1 MHRLAVLIGMSLKFD
16 KSGTLAAM
24 SDFSELET
32 RIEQAL
38 GGQRFRLRQRLRS
51 IDQARRAG
59 KPFDRNLA
67 AWLRDLEQ
75 SVARRS
81 QRAAGLPPVT
91 FDPSLP
97 ITAKIDEIQQAIRQ
111 HPVTIVCGETGSGK
125 STQLPKVC
133 LHLGRGVD
141 GLIGHTQPRRIAAR
155 AIAARLADELGRP
168 LGSTVGFKIRFTDTT
183 RPDTYVKLMTDG
195 ILLAE
200 TQQDRFLNQ
209 YDTLI
214 IDEAHE
220 RSLNI
225 DFLLGYVKRLLT
237 ARRDLKLIITSAT
250 IDAERFAA
258 HFACERTGQPAP
270 IIEVSGRAYPIEI
283 GYQPLQPD
291 EDTGDIDPQRAIA
304 DAVEE
309 LARTGPGDVLVFL
322 PTERDIRETAKT
334 LRGRAISPDGRQTEI
349 LPLYARLSAAEQN
362 KIFQPHGRRRIVL
375 ATNVAESSLTV
386 PNIRF
391 VVDTGTARISRYSP
405 RRKVQRLPIEPV
417 AQASA
422 DQRAGRCG
430 RVGPGV
436 CTRLYSEDDY
446 LARER
451 YATPEIRR
459 TNLAAVILQ
468 TKAFRLGA
476 IEDFPFLD
484 PPRPDAVQDGYRTLF
499 ELGAIDAHGDL
510 TEIGRR
516 LARLPVDPRIGRMIL
531 AAVDEACLPE
541 VLVIASVLEV
551 QDPRE
556 RPAEKQQAADERHA
570 QFTDPASDFLS
581 YLRLWNF
588 YHDLREKLSRNQLRK
603 ACQQNFLS
611 FNRMRE
617 WLDIHRQLKQLVDES
632 GLLPSGAVRRPAGR
646 TPARSAPRSAR
657 RRPGLHFRPP
667 ADAELETVNL
677 ELTSLGGRP
686 LAPRI
691 PKADEL
697 LYGAI
702 HRALLAGLLAN
713 VALRTDAYEYSGAG
727 NAKFYLWPGSGVFDA
742 KPDWIVAAE
751 LVETTKNY
759 ARTVARINPGW
770 IEPLAGHLVKRA
782 YHQPHWSRPAGSA
795 MVYEKVTLFG
805 LPVVQRRRVPLGPVD
820 PEAARELFI
829 RHGLIEGQLKT
840 PLRFLKQNL
849 ALVAELDGLATRLR
863 RYDLFVQDQRQFQ
876 FYDQR
881 LPADAY
887 DARRL
892 QRWLRTVE
900 RQDPLRLVMTRSDL
914 LPENADDASAVE
926 FPESLQVGSATLPLE
941 YRFEPGNE
949 DDGITVTVP
958 RAALKQLTSG
968 RLGWLVPGL
977 LEDKIVA
984 LIRSLPKAI
993 RRNFVPAPD
1002 VAKRVLGEL
1011 RFGQGSFLAA
1021 VAEALVRVGGE
1032 SVAAGDFQLDR
1043 VPHHLHINVR
1053 VVDDGGQLLA
1063 RGRDVDQ
1070 LQRELGQED
1079 EAAVPAEFYHPDW
1092 HRDGIT
1098 TWDFGDLPEQVSM
1111 LSGGV
1116 TLTAFP
1122 MLVDRGTE
1130 VWLRLA
1136 DSPQAAAWQ
1145 TRAGL
1150 RRLCCLAER
1159 HELRAQ
1165 VAWLPHM
1172 DRIRLLGSTL
1182 GTSRE
1187 LERQLAELI
1196 AERSFLDQ
1204 DRRPH
1209 NADEFQRFLAR
1220 GRERIGLGVQ
1230 DVAALV
1236 LPLLETQQQAR
1247 LALEQARSPN
1257 WQFAVEDMW
1266 QQLSTLI
1273 AWEGAEPDRP
1283 SPPPGVPAP
1292 AGRSPARA
1300 KSEIRPANA
1309 SPSPPAAGFLVATPW
1324 RWLQQYPRYFRAIT
1338 LRLDKIAGSG
1348 WRRDRRAYDQLEPLL
1363 EAYRERAADHRRRG
1377 VFDAE
1382 LTAFRWMLE
1391 EYRVSLFAQELG
1403 TSIPV
1408 SAKRLQRHWANVLP

>member
-1 MHRLAVLIGMSLKFD
+1 MHH
-16 KSGTLAAM
+16 
-24 SDFSELET
+24 FSEFEA
-32 RIEQAL
+32 RIDQAL

-67 AWLRDLEQ
+67 AWLHDLEQ
-75 SVARRS
+75 SIGRRA
-81 QRAAGLPPVT
+81 QRAAGLPSVA
-91 FDPSLP
+91 FDPGLP
-97 ITAKIDEIQQAIRQ
+97 ITAKIDEIQQAIRAQ
-111 HPVTIVCGETGSGK
+111 PVTIVCGETGSGK

-133 LHLGRGVD
+133 LQLGRGVD

-155 AIAARLADELGRP
+155 AIAARLADELGLP
-168 LGSTVGFKIRFTDTT
+168 LGSAVGFKVRFTDTT

-225 DFLLGYVKRLLT
+225 DFLLGYVKRLLA

-258 HFACERTGQPAP
+258 HFACERTGLPAP

-283 GYQPLQPD
+283 RYQPLQPD

-309 LARTGPGDVLVFL
+309 LARTGSGDMLVFL
-322 PTERDIRETAKT
+322 PTERDIRETAKA
-334 LRGRAISPDGRQTEI
+334 LRGRSIPGDGRQTEI
-349 LPLYARLSAAEQN
+349 LPLYARLSANEQN
-362 KIFQPHGRRRIVL
+362 KIFQPHGRRRVVL

-430 RVGPGV
+430 RVGPGICV
-436 CTRLYSEDDY
+436 RLYSEDDY
-446 LARER
+446 LARDR

-476 IEDFPFLD
+476 IEEFPFLD
-484 PPRPDAVQDGYRTLF
+484 PPRSDAISDGYRTLF
-499 ELGAIDAHGDL
+499 ELGAIDDHADL

-531 AAVDEACLPE
+531 AAVDEGCLPE

-570 QFTDPASDFLS
+570 QFTDPSSDFLS

-632 GLLPSGAVRRPAGR
+632 GLLPAGAARRAAGR
-646 TPARSAPRSAR
+646 APSRGDR
-657 RRPGLHFRPP
+657 RRGRRRGRPGLHFRPP
-667 ADAELETVNL
+667 ADVELETVNL

-691 PKADEL
+691 PRADEL

-702 HRALLAGLLAN
+702 HRALLAGLLSN
-713 VALRTDAYEYSGAG
+713 VALRTDPYEYTGAG

-759 ARTVARINPGW
+759 ARTVARVNPGW
-770 IEPLAGHLVKRA
+770 IEPLAGHLVKRT
-782 YHQPHWSRPAGSA
+782 YNQPHWSRPAGSA

-820 PEAARELFI
+820 PEAARELFV

-840 PLRFLKQNL
+840 PLRFLKHNL

-863 RYDLFVQDQRQFQ
+863 RYDLFVQDQRQFE

-887 DARRL
+887 DARGL

-900 RQDPLRLVMTRSDL
+900 RQDPGRLIMSRSDL
-914 LPENADDASAVE
+914 LPEGGDDASAAE
-926 FPESLQVGSATLPLE
+926 FPESLQVGSTTLPLE

-968 RLGWLVPGL
+968 RLGWLVPSL

-1032 SVAAGDFQLDR
+1032 SVAASDFQLDR

-1053 VVDDGGQLLA
+1053 VVDDGGQVLA

-1079 EAAVPAEFYHPDW
+1079 EMAVPAEFYHPDW
-1092 HRDGIT
+1092 HREGIT
-1098 TWDFGDLPEQVSM
+1098 TWDFGDLPEQVSI

-1122 MLVDRGTE
+1122 MLVDRGAE

-1145 TRAGL
+1145 THGGL

-1172 DRIRLLGSTL
+1172 DQIRLLASAL
-1182 GTSRE
+1182 CSSRE
-1187 LERQLAELI
+1187 LEQQLAELI

-1204 DRRPH
+1204 DQWPH

-1230 DVAALV
+1230 DVAQSV
-1236 LPLLETQQQAR
+1236 LPLLEAHHQAR

-1266 QQLSTLI
+1266 EQMAELT
-1273 AWEGAEPDRP
+1273 AGAGD
-1283 SPPPGVPAP
+1283 G
-1292 AGRSPARA
+1292 
-1300 KSEIRPANA
+1300 SEIRPTKLVVPA
-1309 SPSPPAAGFLVATPW
+1309 SAGRAGAWDGLAIRPTKEPPSQPTAGFLVVTPW

-1348 WRRDRRAYDQLEPLL
+1348 WRRDRRAFDQLEPFLQ
-1363 EAYRERAADHRRRG
+1363 AYRERAADHRRRG
-1377 VFDAE
+1377 VYDAE
-1382 LTAFRWMLE
+1382 LEVFRWMLAE
-1391 EYRVSLFAQELG
+1391 FRVSLFAQELG

-1408 SAKRLQRHWANVLP
+1408 SAKRLQRHWANVMP